1 MPNGQSPMPMRLAT
15 QLFPD
20 DAHAV
25 IYKPGRSAMTSG
37 KGRTRDWKLRFERRT
52 PPIIEPLMG
61 WTEGDDT
68 LSQIE
73 LSFPSAEA
81 AIAYARRQGLR
92 YSVQGMSD
100 REPPQIAGHFFCEG
114 RTPTEPLPWTR
125 SRKSAGE
132 PTNASGLPV

>member
-1 MPNGQSPMPMRLAT
+1 MTVHAFPAASKPNGQLPMPMRLAP
-15 QLFPD
+15 QPFPD

-52 PPIIEPLMG
+52 PPVIEPLMG

-73 LSFPSAEA
+73 LSFP
-81 AIAYARRQGLR
+81 
-92 YSVQGMSD
+92 
-100 REPPQIAGHFFCEG
+100 
-114 RTPTEPLPWTR
+114 
-125 SRKSAGE
+125 
-132 PTNASGLPV
+132 